1 MEENLVLDGYGVR
14 LRRLTH
20 DRIELLRVWRN
31 DPKIQQHMFY
41 RQEITPEMQERWF
54 ANLDKERNYYF
65 FVEIGDK
72 PIGVVNLKDIDL
84 DKKVAEPGV
93 FIYEDAYINGD
104 VSFRACL
111 TLTDFAFETLGLECL
126 CGHIVPENKR
136 AVRFNKAFGYELT
149 NTETNE
155 WSLNSVRYAQQTQ
168 SIKQYLQKIY

>member
-1 MEENLVLDGYGVR
+1 MEENLVITKYGVT

-65 FVEIGDK
+65 FVEIDEK
-72 PIGVVNLKDIDL
+72 PIGVVNLKDIDF
-84 DKKVAEPGV
+84 DKKIAEPGV

-111 TLTDFAFETLGLECL
+111 TLMDFAFETLGLEYL
-126 CGHIVPENKR
+126 RGHIVPGNKR

-149 NTETNE
+149 NAETNE
-155 WSLNSVRYAQQTQ
+155 WSLNSPRYEQQTQ